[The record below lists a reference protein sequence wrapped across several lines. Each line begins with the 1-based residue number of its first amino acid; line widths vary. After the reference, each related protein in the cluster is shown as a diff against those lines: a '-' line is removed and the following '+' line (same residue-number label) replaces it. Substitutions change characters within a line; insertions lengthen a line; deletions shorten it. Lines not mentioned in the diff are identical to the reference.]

1 MCVSLQHSILPR
13 QEQETQQSQEARCNS
28 ASVFFFP
35 LFFHCCHAVCCCC
48 CVPVPHRRLL
58 TFPQLWYNSSR
69 TTRSSFC
76 DSYERCFCVCV
87 CARTILNTKRG
98 YSNLH
103 LLRISKAPTQCSY
116 GTTPANLLSLIHT
129 GTPVF
134 PLFRLR
140 HCRDFKPTTSRRGTL
155 YVCYIGLVAVGW
167 QRPCI
172 NMPNTA

>member
-69 TTRSSFC
+69 TSRSSFC

-87 CARTILNTKRG
+87 CVCAYHPEHKEGIFQPTLAPNFKSTHAVQLRYNTSEPLKPHTHRNACVPPFQVATLPG
-98 YSNLH
+98 F
-103 LLRISKAPTQCSY
+103 Q
-116 GTTPANLLSLIHT
+116 ANHIPKGDLVRMLY
-129 GTPVF
+129 
-134 PLFRLR
+134 RLG
-140 HCRDFKPTTSRRGTL
+140 CRRLATTL
-155 YVCYIGLVAVGW
+155 Y
-167 QRPCI
+167 
-172 NMPNTA
+172 